1 MEHLYSYQP
10 QVTRELRTVGAS
22 VMPSMR
28 ETMKKKR
35 INLSTDSAHG
45 SSVNEVPSAPPASV
59 SGSRPFHTGKVRGQH
74 TEFIKSSV
82 HAVDEWN
89 RKLSQ
94 WDRNNYPP
102 RSVPVQNVPQKA
114 QAQPRFGR
122 SAGVTAPSACAHAI
136 SKRVFAMKPEELVC
150 LDTVILFELIR
161 MDALVVHEGMV
172 FIQRKRV
179 SNVTTKKTDNSRFNL
194 ILDEIAHSVCMHSH
208 HSGSPIYYVPYIPTS
223 MKLSQMNPY
232 MKVITREGVKD
243 TKKRLSSL
251 STMTKRSTI
260 RDRFLREIGIDTI
273 TSDIPQ
279 YNLFESKWQKKIL
292 QELEYVGQES
302 WSKRQEEL
310 YQHLSASV

>member
-10 QVTRELRTVGAS
+10 QVTRELRAVGAS

-28 ETMKKKR
+28 ETMKKKT
-35 INLSTDSAHG
+35 NLSAA
-45 SSVNEVPSAPPASV
+45 SVPRAPRNEAPSAPPASV
-59 SGSRPFHTGKVRGQH
+59 SGSRPFHTGKVRGQD
-74 TEFIKSSV
+74 TKFVKSMT
-82 HAVDEWN
+82 HAVDQWN
-89 RKLSQ
+89 RNMRQSHSIPGKS
-94 WDRNNYPP
+94 
-102 RSVPVQNVPQKA
+102 RSPVQNVAQKA
-114 QAQPRFGR
+114 HAPPRFGR
-122 SAGVTAPSACAHAI
+122 SVGVVSPSACSHAI
-136 SKRVFAMKPEELVC
+136 SKRVFTMKPEELVC
-150 LDTVILFELIR
+150 LDTVILFELVR

-208 HSGSPIYYVPYIPTS
+208 RSGSPIYYVPYIPTS
-223 MKLSQMNPY
+223 MQLSQMNPY